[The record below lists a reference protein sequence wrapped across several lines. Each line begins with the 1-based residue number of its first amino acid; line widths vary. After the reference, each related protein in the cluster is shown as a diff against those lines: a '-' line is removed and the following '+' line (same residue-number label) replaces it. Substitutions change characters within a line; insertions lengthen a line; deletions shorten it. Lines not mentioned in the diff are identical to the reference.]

1 MHSSQTSKPKCEDD
15 AAQGS
20 EHAASSLPVRFL
32 SMIDHR
38 LAAPRRER
46 ISLFRG
52 ATCSGG
58 TTHGKR
64 KAINR
69 KWEGVYQ
76 ADANFQISQMN
87 GKHPMRKVLHMQ
99 SFYPATIRR
108 LSDKLSTISNVA
120 PDGTKHTDSRDPK
133 AKAAVSSASGR
144 GPRHLP
150 SSSNSSKNKAYFSP
164 TTASAALAT
173 VAPSQERSLL
183 TTGRSSRSG
192 STSRLASIKR
202 CSRESREMRRRA
214 TQEEY
219 SFCHGKMRYNRA
231 RGRGAEVN
239 GIITGNAPLEV
250 KMPLFPARATH
261 QQLLGLVHRPSHPD
275 KPAPEVPRERK
286 WLGDSVGWEGEK
298 NDRALPRTRRVFL
311 FIPFFLLRFCHELLR
326 IICYE

>member
-1 MHSSQTSKPKCEDD
+1 MRWKLSINRKRTGTAAAVACIKWHSRKMEPLNVK
-15 AAQGS
+15 
-20 EHAASSLPVRFL
+20 R
-32 SMIDHR
+32 
-38 LAAPRRER
+38 
-46 ISLFRG
+46 
-52 ATCSGG
+52 G
-58 TTHGKR
+58 TTPIDRIRVVNGYGIRTSALSASLIGDFDSISEKR

-76 ADANFQISQMN
+76 TDANFQISQMN

-286 WLGDSVGWEGEK
+286 WLGDSVGWEGS
-298 NDRALPRTRRVFL
+298 
-311 FIPFFLLRFCHELLR
+311 
-326 IICYE
+326 